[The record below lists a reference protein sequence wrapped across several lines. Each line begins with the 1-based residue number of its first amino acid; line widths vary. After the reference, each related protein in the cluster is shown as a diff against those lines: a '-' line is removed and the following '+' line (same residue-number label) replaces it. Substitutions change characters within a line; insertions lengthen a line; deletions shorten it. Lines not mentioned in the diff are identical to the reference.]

1 MAVNLPTELLRSF
14 AAIVDSGSMLAATE
28 RVFVTQSALS
38 LQMKRLEE
46 TVQASL
52 FQRDGRRLALT
63 PAGQTLLGFAR
74 EILATNDRAVSALNG
89 DALAG
94 PARVGL
100 VQDFAETLLPGVLTR
115 FTQLNPDAQLQVRV
129 GGSPDLL
136 DDLAADRLDVVLCM
150 GAADDPAAVRVA
162 PMRWLGAPAAAE
174 QAVLPLAVLERPCR
188 FRDAALAAL
197 EASGRPYRL
206 VLETPSLSVL
216 RAAVDA
222 GLAVTCRTSVFGA
235 PPLFGDAAARL
246 PELPRVAYVRHL
258 RPAPHATIARL
269 GDLMHA
275 AILALDPEPGP
286 GEHPDADPAIAVPAV
301 AQA

>member
-14 AAIVDSGSMLAATE
+14 AAIVDSGSMLRATE

-63 PAGQTLLGFAR
+63 PAGQTLLTYVR

-100 VQDFAETLLPGVLTR
+100 VQDFAETLLSGVLAR
-115 FTQLNPDAQLQVRV
+115 FAQLNPDAQLQVRV
-129 GGSPDLL
+129 GGSPALLEDLG
-136 DDLAADRLDVVLCM
+136 ADRLDLVLCM
-150 GAADDPAAVRVA
+150 GAADDAAAIRVA
-162 PMRWLGAPAAAE
+162 PMIWLGDSDLAGQE
-174 QAVLPLAVLERPCR
+174 VLPVAILERPCR

-197 EASGRPYRL
+197 DAQGRPYRV

-216 RAAVDA
+216 RAAVDC
-222 GLAVTCRTSVFGA
+222 GLAITCRTRIFSDRTLDA
-235 PPLFGDAAARL
+235 EAAATLPRL
-246 PELPRVAYVRHL
+246 PQVAYVRHI
-258 RPAPHATIARL
+258 RASPHPTIDRL
-269 GDLMHA
+269 GELMNAAVIDLQ
-275 AILALDPEPGP
+275 PEAPP
-286 GEHPDADPAIAVPAV
+286 
-301 AQA
+301 